1 MPPCPRYLLHLAA
14 KMQPAA
20 PPPTISTATSPPR
33 LGTMMLAAVT
43 RIHTPKKIPDIRDI
57 TDQWMKKFGEL
68 IARLNIPTPITDPK
82 LLSVGTPSAPT
93 MTTTPGAPPTH
104 LPRPHKCLT
113 STEMM
118 KHDHKCKNLFDITAV
133 NDYDTKDIDNSLLMM
148 IDTTQSTVRG
158 SPPMF
163 LAGAILGTSV
173 NILVDMGATHNVLD
187 INVT

>member
-1 MPPCPRYLLHLAA
+1 
-14 KMQPAA
+14 
-20 PPPTISTATSPPR
+20 
-33 LGTMMLAAVT
+33 
-43 RIHTPKKIPDIRDI
+43 
-57 TDQWMKKFGEL
+57 
-68 IARLNIPTPITDPK
+68 
-82 LLSVGTPSAPT
+82 
-93 MTTTPGAPPTH
+93 
-104 LPRPHKCLT
+104 
-113 STEMM
+113 MM